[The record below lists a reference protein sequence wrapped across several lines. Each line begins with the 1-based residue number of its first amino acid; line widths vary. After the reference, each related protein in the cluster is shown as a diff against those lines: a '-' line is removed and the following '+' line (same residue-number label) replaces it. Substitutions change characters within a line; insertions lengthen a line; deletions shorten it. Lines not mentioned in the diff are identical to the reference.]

1 MAFRPAR
8 HAASAFARTSASV
21 SLWQVRRSECPT
33 ITALAP
39 ASLSISA
46 ERSPVKAPAGSAWQS
61 WAPIRTG
68 LPAAAAANSATRVA
82 GGHTR
87 ISTAAS
93 SRAPSAIRASSA
105 TEARRPFIFQLPATS
120 GRRGARAISR
130 YPPFRLS
137 TQAVSRAPADTPG
150 CACDGLPPPRQ
161 VARQGP
167 PPYDAERPPHRR
179 LAGRERLPITVTHA
193 SRSTKSLFQLAR
205 QGGDVRRGALFGGQ
219 LRDLGHRRHFPRLP
233 RLDGREHRP
242 HRDHDRAVSHPV
254 QRSAAAIFAPFRP
267 ADHPGTG
274 PGPGARPSGDR
285 TADLGSRAR

>member
-1 MAFRPAR
+1 M
-8 HAASAFARTSASV
+8 
-21 SLWQVRRSECPT
+21 
-33 ITALAP
+33 TALAP

-82 GGHTR
+82 GGHIR

-93 SRAPSAIRASSA
+93 SRAPWAIRASSA

-120 GRRGARAISR
+120 GRRGARAISG
-130 YPPFRLS
+130 YPPFQLS
-137 TQAVSRAPADTPG
+137 GQAVSRAPADAPG

-161 VARQGP
+161 VARRGT
-167 PPYDAERPPHRR
+167 PPYDAERPLHRR

-205 QGGDVRRGALFGGQ
+205 QGGDGRGRRLFDYQ
-219 LRDLGHRRHFPRLP
+219 FRNLGDRRHFPRVRP
-233 RLDGREHRP
+233 FDSREDRP
-242 HRDHDRAVSHPV
+242 HRDHDRAVPQPV
-254 QRSAAAIFAPFRP
+254 QRSPAAIFASARP

-274 PGPGARPSGDR
+274 PGPGARPSRDR
-285 TADLGSRAR
+285 TTDLGSRAR

>member
-1 MAFRPAR
+1 M
-8 HAASAFARTSASV
+8 
-21 SLWQVRRSECPT
+21 
-33 ITALAP
+33 TALAL

-46 ERSPVKAPAGSAWQS
+46 ERSPVNAPAGSAWQS

-68 LPAAAAANSATRVA
+68 LPAAAAANSATSVA

-87 ISTAAS
+87 MSTAAS
-93 SRAPSAIRASSA
+93 SRAAWAIRASSA

-120 GRRGARAISR
+120 GRRGARAISG
-130 YPPFRLS
+130 YPPFPYSTKRLAERLGRCQGALG
-137 TQAVSRAPADTPG
+137 TGFPSR
-150 CACDGLPPPRQ
+150 RQ
-161 VARQGP
+161 VAAGGT
-167 PPYDAERPPHRR
+167 PPYDAERLLYRR

-205 QGGDVRRGALFGGQ
+205 QGGDVRRGALFGRQ

-242 HRDHDRAVSHPV
+242 HRDYDRAVSHPV